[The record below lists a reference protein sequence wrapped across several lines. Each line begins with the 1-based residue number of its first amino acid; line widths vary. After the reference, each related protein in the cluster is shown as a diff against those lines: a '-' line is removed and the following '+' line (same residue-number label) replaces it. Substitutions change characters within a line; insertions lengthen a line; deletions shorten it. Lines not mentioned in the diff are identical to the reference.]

1 MTRPIIRQ
9 SRSADP
15 SVVRGAL
22 ARGAVFLGL
31 WLILAGPQLA
41 DLLVGIFA
49 AGIAT
54 SVSLHLLPLGQW
66 RFRPLALVA
75 FGLRFLRQSVAA
87 GIDVAWRA
95 FSPRLPL
102 RPGFVTYRPRLS
114 QGQTLNAFCTVMSL
128 VPGTLPAGRNGDGAL
143 VIHCLDVDQPV
154 AAQSAVEEEL
164 LVKALG
170 ARPDHD

>member
-1 MTRPIIRQ
+1 MSTD
-9 SRSADP
+9 AN
-15 SVVRGAL
+15 VVRGAL

-31 WLILAGPQLA
+31 WLILAGLQPA

-49 AGIAT
+49 AGTAT
-54 SVSLHLLPLGQW
+54 SVSLHLLPPGQW
-66 RFRPLALVA
+66 RFRPLALA
-75 FGLRFLRQSVAA
+75 TFGLRFLCESVAA

-95 FSPRLPL
+95 FNPRLPL

-114 QGQTLNAFCTVMSL
+114 QGPTLNAFCTVMSL
-128 VPGTLPAGRNGDGAL
+128 VPGTLPAGQNDDGAL

-154 AAQSAVEEEL
+154 AARSTVEEEL

-170 ARPDHD
+170 GWPDHD